1 MTPAKYPSLEQNY
14 CRNPDGESGLW
25 CYTTDSSVRWGY
37 CNVPP
42 CVTTGSGSSGR
53 PTNASCRV
61 GDGAS
66 YRGTVSVTA
75 TGATCQRWDSQTP
88 HRHTMTPAKYPSLE
102 QNYCRN
108 PDGESGVWCYTTDP
122 SVRWGY
128 CNVPPCVT
136 TGSGGSGRP
145 TNASC
150 RVGDGASYR
159 GTVSVTATGKTCQRW
174 DSQTPH
180 RHTMTPAKYP
190 SLEQNY
196 CRNPDGESGVW
207 CYTTDPSVRW
217 GYCNVPPCVT
227 TGSGGSGRPTN
238 ASCRVGDGASY
249 RGTVS
254 VTATGKTCQR
264 WDSQTPHRHTMTP
277 AKYPSLEQN
286 YCRNPDG
293 ESGVWCYT
301 TDPSVRWGYCNVP
314 PCVTTG
320 SGSSGRP
327 TNASCRVGDGASYR
341 GTVSVT
347 ATGKTCQ
354 RWDSQTPHRHT
365 MTPAK
370 YPSLEQNYCRNPD
383 GESGLWCYT
392 TDPSV
397 RWGYCNVPPCEAN
410 CPAHSYWSQ
419 HGSDCRPSCDDP
431 SPRCTKGT
439 RTYVPGCH
447 CETGHVWEGDVC
459 VPLSDCP
466 ARSCQQGGKTYQLGE
481 TWARQDA
488 PGTTCRCS
496 QNGTVH
502 CEQKKCPHGELIGED
517 GSGESVAPGVPSCVN
532 TTRSQPVARTDSNLY
547 NVNEK

>member
-1 MTPAKYPSLEQNY
+1 MKRAAVFAAVVLVSALSAAAVRCPVCVKKACPPTPTCRGEVVKDACGCCDTCAKME
-14 CRNPDGESGLW
+14 GERCGGLGDTAGTCSSGL
-25 CYTTDSSVRWGY
+25 T
-37 CNVPP
+37 
-42 CVTTGSGSSGR
+42 CVKKRS
-53 PTNASCRV
+53 TNSWLRTFAMGTCEASCRV

-75 TGATCQRWDSQTP
+75 TGMTCQRWDSQTP

-128 CNVPPCVT
+128 CNVPPC
-136 TGSGGSGRP
+136 
-145 TNASC
+145 ASC

-159 GTVSVTATGKTCQRW
+159 GTVSVTATGKTCQRWDSQTPHRHTITPAKYPSLEQNYCRNPDGESGVWCYTTDPSVRWGYCNVPPCASCRVGDGASYRGTVSVTATGAACQRW

-217 GYCNVPPCVT
+217 GYCNVPPC
-227 TGSGGSGRPTN
+227 
-238 ASCRVGDGASY
+238 
-249 RGTVS
+249 
-254 VTATGKTCQR
+254 
-264 WDSQTPHRHTMTP
+264 
-277 AKYPSLEQN
+277 
-286 YCRNPDG
+286 
-293 ESGVWCYT
+293 
-301 TDPSVRWGYCNVP
+301 
-314 PCVTTG
+314 
-320 SGSSGRP
+320 
-327 TNASCRVGDGASYR
+327 
-341 GTVSVT
+341 
-347 ATGKTCQ
+347 
-354 RWDSQTPHRHT
+354 
-365 MTPAK
+365 
-370 YPSLEQNYCRNPD
+370 
-383 GESGLWCYT
+383 
-392 TDPSV
+392 
-397 RWGYCNVPPCEAN
+397 EAN
-410 CPAHSYWSQ
+410 CPAHSHWSQ
-419 HGSDCRPSCDDP
+419 HGSACRPSCDDP

-439 RTYVPGCH
+439 RTNVPGCH

-459 VPLSDCP
+459 VPLTDCP

-488 PGTTCRCS
+488 PGTTCSCS

-517 GSGESVAPGVPSCVN
+517 GSWESVAPGVPSCVN
-532 TTRSQPVARTDSNLY
+532 TTRSKPVARTDSNLY

>member
-1 MTPAKYPSLEQNY
+1 RCRVGDGASYRGTVSVTATGMTCQRWDSQTPHRHTMTPAKYPSLEQNY
-14 CRNPDGESGLW
+14 CRNPDGESGVW
-25 CYTTDSSVRWGY
+25 CYTTDPSVRWGY

-42 CVTTGSGSSGR
+42 CASCRVGDGASYRGTVSVTATGMTCQRWDSQTPHRHTMTPAKYPSLEQNYCRNPDGESGVWCYTTDPSVRWGYCNVPPCASCREGDGASYRGTVSVTATGKTCQRWDSQTPHKHTMTPAKYPSLEQNYCRNPDGESGVWCYTTDPSVR
-53 PTNASCRV
+53 WGYCNVPPCASCRV

-128 CNVPPCVT
+128 CNVPPC
-136 TGSGGSGRP
+136 
-145 TNASC
+145 ASC
-150 RVGDGASYR
+150 REGDGASYR
-159 GTVSVTATGKTCQRW
+159 GTVSVTATGTTCQRW

-217 GYCNVPPCVT
+217 GIVTYRRVRQTAPP
-227 TGSGGSGRPTN
+227 
-238 ASCRVGDGASY
+238 
-249 RGTVS
+249 
-254 VTATGKTCQR
+254 TATGHSTVQPVGHLVTTLLRGAPRAPGRTYPDVTVRLDMCGR
-264 WDSQTPHRHTMTP
+264 AMCVFPSQTAR
-277 AKYPSLEQN
+277 L
-286 YCRNPDG
+286 
-293 ESGVWCYT
+293 
-301 TDPSVRWGYCNVP
+301 
-314 PCVTTG
+314 
-320 SGSSGRP
+320 
-327 TNASCRVGDGASYR
+327 GA
-341 GTVSVT
+341 VN
-347 ATGKTCQ
+347 K
-354 RWDSQTPHRHT
+354 
-365 MTPAK
+365 
-370 YPSLEQNYCRNPD
+370 
-383 GESGLWCYT
+383 
-392 TDPSV
+392 
-397 RWGYCNVPPCEAN
+397 
-410 CPAHSYWSQ
+410 
-419 HGSDCRPSCDDP
+419 
-431 SPRCTKGT
+431 
-439 RTYVPGCH
+439 
-447 CETGHVWEGDVC
+447 
-459 VPLSDCP
+459 
-466 ARSCQQGGKTYQLGE
+466 LGE

-517 GSGESVAPGVPSCVN
+517 GGWESVAPGVPSCVN
-532 TTRSQPVARTDSNLY
+532 TTRSQPAAMTDSNLY